1 MIKSN
6 IKYLSCRIGRK
17 VLANGVYK
25 RYWKNGVET
34 LKQGVAPTTIT
45 AWCNQGYAPI
55 AYHES
60 IVGLS
65 VNRGLVDMDAL
76 YMDIRNEN
84 FRSQS

>member
-6 IKYLSCRIGRK
+6 IKYLSGRIGRS
-17 VLANGVYK
+17 VLASGVYK
-25 RYWKNGVET
+25 TYMKNGIKT

-65 VNRGLVDMDAL
+65 LNRGLVDMDAL

-84 FRSQS
+84 HRSQS